1 MKLYFYLRPTKGN
14 SKVSTI
20 YKCLEFSRGVTERS
34 SLRIKIP
41 NKLWDKRAER
51 VKESNE
57 INFQSINF
65 ILNQLE
71 AEFLSSNKQMTKSD
85 KNCFLE
91 YAYSHI
97 ESEYQNEETKKK
109 YTTIINSLKKY
120 CGEILNINTLPF
132 SELSKI
138 SFIEGYKKWV
148 FIRQYNN
155 RDTTPKKTKTAFN
168 YVIVIQKFIK
178 EYNAHNPEKTPIT
191 TIHYTNG
198 IKKFEVE
205 EPTMLLP
212 EDINKLISYQ
222 SNSTGKRDFTNDAK
236 HQFLFQFFT
245 SGMRVSDLL
254 LLNFKHFVKG
264 RIVFNVKKSG
274 RNASILFDYNSAKV
288 LGYFYPQEFEEAITR
303 NKFIDLKLT
312 TKEVEEL
319 SKIDSSYVPL
329 TDFTVLDLKKFKQ
342 FLSEDKLNDNTRML
356 KILDGVIE
364 RLESNVANSMC
375 EIMSSKNEG
384 FVFDYLNYEDFKNIQ
399 IRHKTTFTKEQV
411 NKLHR
416 ARTKYNGRLK
426 RIGKRIGIEKLS
438 SHVSRHSFSYSM
450 ILQQARPDQ
459 ISISL
464 VHANQSITEAYIK
477 RFPDH
482 HSDAPIKRVHSMYK
496 V

>member
-205 EPTMLLP
+205 EPTILLP

-303 NKFIDLKLT
+303 NKFIDLKLS

-342 FLSEDKLNDNTRML
+342 FLSEDKLTDNTRML

-375 EIMSSKNEG
+375 EIMSSKNDG